1 MDQKII
7 KLLQKSKNE
16 SLKMILVFN
25 NILII
30 NVKTLILTK
39 LYLNIKLFKIKKIKR
54 NISIVLSSR
63 VERMNY
69 KKFEK

>member
-54 NISIVLSSR
+54 NLSIVLSSR

>member
-54 NISIVLSSR
+54 NLSIVLSSR

-69 KKFEK
+69 KKFE